1 VPAGNGSSIAGWHHT
16 QRLGGGHLDAC
27 QGGRDTV
34 EQRGN
39 TAAKRLRAG
48 GDGEGD
54 KDDKHGI
61 FGRRGTALIT
71 AVAID
76 QTKHLK
82 FLPASEAWPYCQ
94 CAPKGDPYR
103 HSADAQINR
112 AQSAGCPSWRQKTA
126 FSDNFI

>member
-1 VPAGNGSSIAGWHHT
+1 MATRHDAR
-16 QRLGGGHLDAC
+16 RLGSGHLDAR
-27 QGGRDTV
+27 QSGSNII

-39 TAAKRLRAG
+39 AAAKRLRAG
-48 GDGEGD
+48 GNGEGD
-54 KDDKHGI
+54 EDDEHGI

-82 FLPASEAWPYCQ
+82 VLPASEAWPYCQ
-94 CAPKGDPYR
+94 CVPKGNRDR

-112 AQSAGCPSWRQKTA
+112 TA
-126 FSDNFI
+126 VSGLSKLASENRLF